1 MMVFS
6 KSICISVTIAAIFII
21 SLSVVNGGKRKEDQ
35 GTDHAIQSAQKQ
47 PRLVDSCI
55 SDNDTTVPPSHQDTD
70 HASQSVKKE
79 DDEPTTR
86 RPLAVNNFDDCL
98 SGYIGNQSKIVL
110 LLDYDGTLTPI
121 VARPELAIIPDET
134 KNVLQTLAGMP
145 NVHIAII
152 SGRGLGDLKD
162 MIGVEGLTYAGNTG
176 LDISFPDGGEFKY
189 PISEKDQE
197 KLKKL
202 IETLQAQLC
211 KHSDW
216 VEDKG
221 PTLTYH
227 YRAAPEVLHAELM
240 ERARYLILDAEF
252 KAGKAH
258 CALEA
263 IPCVDWD
270 KGQAALYIL
279 NKFFPEN
286 WREIAIIYVGDDVN
300 DEYAME
306 VLKDMA
312 VTFRVDA
319 SNKVDSVAK
328 HYLSNPDSVL
338 AMLQWVERHFG
349 KRMLQED
356 SDRNLSNN

>member
-252 KAGKAH
+252 KA
-258 CALEA
+258 
-263 IPCVDWD
+263 
-270 KGQAALYIL
+270 
-279 NKFFPEN
+279 EN

>member
-1 MMVFS
+1 MMAFS
-6 KSICISVTIAAIFII
+6 KSICISVTIAAIFIL
-21 SLSVVNGGKRKEDQ
+21 SLSVVNGGKRKKVVNA
-35 GTDHAIQSAQKQ
+35 GSGKSKA
-47 PRLVDSCI
+47 
-55 SDNDTTVPPSHQDTD
+55 
-70 HASQSVKKE
+70 VKKE

-98 SGYIGNQSKIVL
+98 SGYIGDRNKIVL
-110 LLDYDGTLTPI
+110 FLDYDGTLTPI
-121 VARPELAIIPDET
+121 VESPEMAIIPDET

-145 NVHIAII
+145 NVKIAII
-152 SGRGLGDLKD
+152 SGRGLGDLKN

-227 YRAAPEVLHAELM
+227 YRAAPEVLHAKLM
-240 ERARYLILDAEF
+240 ERARHLILDAGF
-252 KAGKAH
+252 KAGNAH
-258 CALEA
+258 CAIEI
-263 IPCVDWD
+263 IPSNVEWD

-306 VLKDMA
+306 ALA
-312 VTFRVDA
+312 FTGVTFRVAETDNFDTFA
-319 SNKVDSVAK
+319 Q
-328 HYLSNPDSVL
+328 YRLPNPKSVL
-338 AMLQWVERHFG
+338 DMLKWVKTHFIN
-349 KRMLQED
+349 K
-356 SDRNLSNN
+356 N